1 MNRARLNS
9 VLIAGVCLSATTAL
23 LSLSPLSIAANA
35 QETTEPAQ
43 VDSALSK
50 PVIPQLVRFS
60 GTLPNRAGDTVE
72 AVFRIYSN
80 PEGGEPLWTETQK
93 ISVAQ
98 DGSYSVFL
106 GAVNT
111 SGLPQSVFG
120 SGQARWLGVAVERGE
135 EGTRSLLASAPYAM
149 KAGDAQTLNGL
160 GVQSFVTQDQFAA
173 MAQAL
178 AAQASRVTT
187 PSTAPPAAATSKPTG
202 SGTKD
207 YLPMWTSSSQLGN
220 SVLYQTSSK
229 IGLGTKTPGATLE
242 VNGTAKFDGLVTFSS
257 GQTFPGASGKQGPP
271 GPTGLT
277 GPPGPT
283 GPAGPAGPTGPAG
296 TSGASFWT
304 STTLLQ
310 PFTPN
315 VDQYGAVTG
324 ISNAGTSSDYYAQSK
339 ASLIFPKACTASN
352 LFVNLGYESLT
363 FPFVLETDL
372 TVNGTTILSC
382 DTGFATGVGFSC
394 TASGTGAIPA
404 GAQVGLQFSHTG
416 TNPVNVFPQVTFSC
430 N

>member
-23 LSLSPLSIAANA
+23 LSLSPFSIAANA
-35 QETTEPAQ
+35 QETTEPPQ
-43 VDSALSK
+43 VESALSK
-50 PVIPQLVRFS
+50 PVIPQQVRFS
-60 GTLPNRAGDTVE
+60 GTLSNRAGDTVE

-80 PEGGEPLWTETQK
+80 AEGGEPLWTETQK

-160 GVQSFVTQDQFAA
+160 GVQSFVTQAQFAA

-178 AAQASRVTT
+178 AAQASRVTP
-187 PSTAPPAAATSKPTG
+187 PSAAPPTSATSKPTG

-207 YLPMWTSSSQLGN
+207 YLPLWTSSSQLGN
-220 SVLYQTSSK
+220 SVLYQTGSK

-242 VNGTAKFDGLVTFSS
+242 VKGTAKFDGLVTFAS
-257 GQTFPGASGKQGPP
+257 GQTFPGAAGKQGPP
-271 GPTGLT
+271 GPTGPT

-310 PFTPN
+310 PFTAN
-315 VDQYGAVTG
+315 VDQYGPVMGVA
-324 ISNAGTSSDYYAQSK
+324 NASLGSDYYAQFK
-339 ASLIFPKACTASN
+339 AP
-352 LFVNLGYESLT
+352 
-363 FPFVLETDL
+363 
-372 TVNGTTILSC
+372 
-382 DTGFATGVGFSC
+382 
-394 TASGTGAIPA
+394 
-404 GAQVGLQFSHTG
+404 
-416 TNPVNVFPQVTFSC
+416 
-430 N
+430 

>member
-1 MNRARLNS
+1 MNCATLNS

-23 LSLSPLSIAANA
+23 LSLSPFSIAANA
-35 QETTEPAQ
+35 QETTEAPQ
-43 VDSALSK
+43 VGFSK
-50 PVIPQLVRFS
+50 PVIPQQVRFS
-60 GTLPNRAGDTVE
+60 GTLSNRAGDTVE

-93 ISVAQ
+93 ISVAE
-98 DGSYSVFL
+98 DGAYSVFL

-111 SGLPQSVFG
+111 GGLPQSVFG
-120 SGQARWLGVAVERGE
+120 SGQARWLGVAIERGE

-178 AAQASRVTT
+178 AAQASRIATPSAASTT
-187 PSTAPPAAATSKPTG
+187 PATTKPTG

-207 YLPMWTSSSQLGN
+207 YLPMWTSSSGLGN
-220 SVLYQTSSK
+220 SVLYQTGSK

-242 VNGTAKFDGLVTFSS
+242 VKGTAKFDGLITFAT

-271 GPTGLT
+271 GPTGPT

-283 GPAGPAGPTGPAG
+283 GPAGPTGPTRAAG

-304 STTLLQ
+304 STSLLQ
-310 PFTPN
+310 TFTTS
-315 VDQYGAVTG
+315 VDQYGPVMGVANSTLD
-324 ISNAGTSSDYYAQSK
+324 TDYYGKYRNA
-339 ASLIFPKACTASN
+339 LIFPKACTASN
-352 LFVNLGYESLT
+352 FAVNLGYESLT
-363 FPFVLETDL
+363 FPFVLATNL
-372 TVNGTTILSC
+372 TVNGNVVLSC
-382 DTGFATGVGFSC
+382 STGFATGYGFSC
-394 TASGTGAIPA
+394 TASGTASIPA
-404 GAQVGLQFSHTG
+404 GAQVILQFSHTG
-416 TNPVNVFPQVTFSC
+416 TNPANVYPQVTFSC

>member
-149 KAGDAQTLNGL
+149 KAGDAQTLSGL

-178 AAQASRVTT
+178 AAQASRVA
-187 PSTAPPAAATSKPTG
+187 PSSAAPPNPASSKPTG
-202 SGTKD
+202 SGTKN

-271 GPTGLT
+271 GPTGPT

-283 GPAGPAGPTGPAG
+283 GPAGPAGPTGSAG

-324 ISNAGTSSDYYAQSK
+324 ISNAGTSSDYYAQSR

-352 LFVNLGYESLT
+352 FAVNLGYESLT

-372 TVNGTTILSC
+372 TINGTIILSC
-382 DTGFATGVGFSC
+382 TTGFATGVGFSC
-394 TASGTGAIPA
+394 TASGTAAIPA
-404 GAQVGLQFSHTG
+404 GSQVGLQFSHTG

>member
-9 VLIAGVCLSATTAL
+9 VLTAGVCLSATTAL
-23 LSLSPLSIAANA
+23 LSLSPFSIAANA
-35 QETTEPAQ
+35 QETTEPPQ
-43 VDSALSK
+43 VESALSK
-50 PVIPQLVRFS
+50 PVIPQQVRFS

-80 PEGGEPLWTETQK
+80 AEGGAPLWSETQQ
-93 ISVAQ
+93 ISVTQ

-111 SGLPQSVFG
+111 GGLPQSVFG

-135 EGTRSLLASAPYAM
+135 EGARSLLASAPYAM

-160 GVQSFVTQDQFAA
+160 GVQSFAA

-178 AAQASRVTT
+178 AAQASRVT
-187 PSTAPPAAATSKPTG
+187 PPAAAPPTSATSKPTG
-202 SGTKD
+202 SGAKD
-207 YLPMWTSSSQLGN
+207 YLPLWTSSSQLGN
-220 SVLYQTSSK
+220 SVLYQADSK

-242 VNGTAKFDGLVTFSS
+242 VKGTAKFDGLVTFAS
-257 GQTFPGASGKQGPP
+257 GQTFPGAAGKQGPP
-271 GPTGLT
+271 GPTGPT

-310 PFTPN
+310 TFTAN
-315 VDQYGAVTG
+315 VDQYGPVMGTA
-324 ISNAGTSSDYYAQSK
+324 NANLGSDYYAQPRS
-339 ASLIFPKACTASN
+339 SLIFPKACTASN
-352 LFVNLGYESLT
+352 FAVNLGYESLT

-372 TVNGTTILSC
+372 TVNGSVVLSC
-382 DTGFATGVGFSC
+382 SSGFATGYGFSC
-394 TASGTGAIPA
+394 TASGTAAIPA
-404 GAQVGLQFSHTG
+404 GAQVALQFSHTG
-416 TNPVNVFPQVTFSC
+416 TNPSNVFPQVTFSC

>member
-1 MNRARLNS
+1 MNCARLNS
-9 VLIAGVCLSATTAL
+9 ALIAGVCVSATTAI
-23 LSLSPLSIAANA
+23 LSLSPFSIAANA
-35 QETTEPAQ
+35 QETTEPPQ
-43 VDSALSK
+43 VESALSK
-50 PVIPQLVRFS
+50 PVIPQQVRFS

-80 PEGGEPLWTETQK
+80 AEGGEALWTETQK

-120 SGQARWLGVAVERGE
+120 SGEARWLGVAVERGE

-160 GVQSFVTQDQFAA
+160 GVQSFVTQAQFAA

-187 PSTAPPAAATSKPTG
+187 LSAAPPATATTKPTG

-220 SVLYQTSSK
+220 SALYQTSSK

-242 VNGTAKFDGLVTFSS
+242 VNGTAKFDGLVTFAS
-257 GQTFPGASGKQGPP
+257 GQTFPGATGKQGPP
-271 GPTGLT
+271 GPTGPT

-283 GPAGPAGPTGPAG
+283 GPAGPAGSTGPAG
-296 TSGASFWT
+296 TSGVSFWT

-310 PFTPN
+310 PFTAN
-315 VDQYGAVTG
+315 VDQYGPVMGVA
-324 ISNAGTSSDYYAQSK
+324 NANSGSDYYGESK
-339 ASLIFPKACTASN
+339 SSLIFPKACTASN
-352 LFVNLGYESLT
+352 LAVNLGYESLT
-363 FPFVLETDL
+363 FPFILETDL
-372 TVNGTTILSC
+372 VVNSNVGLSC
-382 DTGFATGVGFSC
+382 STGFATGYGFSC
-394 TASGTGAIPA
+394 TASGTVAIPA
-404 GAQVGLQFSHTG
+404 GAQVVLQFSHTG
-416 TNPVNVFPQVTFSC
+416 TNPSNVFPQVTFSC

>member
-1 MNRARLNS
+1 M
-9 VLIAGVCLSATTAL
+9 AGVCLSATTAL
-23 LSLSPLSIAANA
+23 LSLSPFSIAANA

-43 VDSALSK
+43 VESALSK
-50 PVIPQLVRFS
+50 PVIPQQIRFS

-72 AVFRIYSN
+72 AVFRIYSDA
-80 PEGGEPLWTETQK
+80 EGGEPLWSETQK

-106 GAVNT
+106 GAVNI

-120 SGQARWLGVAVERGE
+120 SGQARWLGIAVERGE
-135 EGTRSLLASAPYAM
+135 EGARSLLASAPYAM

-160 GVQSFVTQDQFAA
+160 GVQSFVTQAQFAA

-187 PSTAPPAAATSKPTG
+187 PAAAPPTGASSKPTG

-220 SVLYQTSSK
+220 SVLYQTNSK

-242 VNGTAKFDGLVTFSS
+242 VKGTAKFDDLVTFAS
-257 GQTFPGASGKQGPP
+257 GQTFPGATGKQGPP
-271 GPTGLT
+271 GPTGPA

-283 GPAGPAGPTGPAG
+283 GPAGPAGPTGPQG

-315 VDQYGAVTG
+315 VDQYGPVMGVA
-324 ISNAGTSSDYYAQSK
+324 NAGVGSDYYAQIRS
-339 ASLIFPKACTASN
+339 SLIFPKACTASN
-352 LFVNLGYESLT
+352 FAVNLGYESLS
-363 FPFVLETDL
+363 FPFILETDL
-372 TVNGTTILSC
+372 TVNGNVVLSC
-382 DTGFATGVGFSC
+382 SSGFATGYGFSC
-394 TASGTGAIPA
+394 TASGTAAIPA
-404 GAQVGLQFSHTG
+404 GSFVALQFSHTG
-416 TNPVNVFPQVTFSC
+416 TNPANVFPQVTFSC

>member
-23 LSLSPLSIAANA
+23 LSLSPFSIAANA
-35 QETTEPAQ
+35 QETTEPPQ
-43 VDSALSK
+43 VESALSK
-50 PVIPQLVRFS
+50 PVIPQQVRFS

-178 AAQASRVTT
+178 AAQASRVAT
-187 PSTAPPAAATSKPTG
+187 PSAASPTPATSKPTG

-207 YLPMWTSSSQLGN
+207 YLPMWTSSSALGN
-220 SVLYQTSSK
+220 SVLYQTDSK

-242 VNGTAKFDGLVTFSS
+242 VKGTAKFDGLITFAS
-257 GQTFPGASGKQGPP
+257 GQTFPGATGKQGPP
-271 GPTGLT
+271 GPTGPQ

-283 GPAGPAGPTGPAG
+283 GPAGPTGPRVRRELQAHRSG
-296 TSGASFWT
+296 LRLLCSSPLPPTSI
-304 STTLLQ
+304 
-310 PFTPN
+310 N
-315 VDQYGAVTG
+315 
-324 ISNAGTSSDYYAQSK
+324 
-339 ASLIFPKACTASN
+339 
-352 LFVNLGYESLT
+352 
-363 FPFVLETDL
+363 TDL
-372 TVNGTTILSC
+372 
-382 DTGFATGVGFSC
+382 
-394 TASGTGAIPA
+394 
-404 GAQVGLQFSHTG
+404 
-416 TNPVNVFPQVTFSC
+416 
-430 N
+430 